1 LACGYITLYT
11 KGNKANYVISDQ
23 TTLLGL
29 LIPLFDF
36 FQLNTTKYLDYL
48 AFREVVMMRSTKAH
62 LTEKGKERVMELKAS
77 MNKARTEYTLPANH
91 EVVITMPWLLGQLG
105 VMS

>member
-1 LACGYITLYT
+1 
-11 KGNKANYVISDQ
+11 
-23 TTLLGL
+23 
-29 LIPLFDF
+29 
-36 FQLNTTKYLDYL
+36 
-48 AFREVVMMRSTKAH
+48 MMRSTKAH